1 MELRGRL
8 KIKIIALATLL
19 LALAV
24 SAPAQT
30 KRQEFNPD
38 GAFWIIGKAPNGFSD
53 FGGINLNGRRL
64 RHIPSQ
70 GLQLMNGRTFH
81 FKSLVVKRND
91 FRFTTVTRGGVH
103 YTFAGRFLRGGVY
116 AELGLYDEQPVLE
129 GVLTKYVRGKKVAE
143 ATLKFSYFGGT

>member
-1 MELRGRL
+1 MRLRRRT
-8 KIKIIALATLL
+8 KVITLASML
-19 LALAV
+19 LALWI

-30 KRQEFNPD
+30 RGQQFNPD
-38 GAFWIIGKAPNGFSD
+38 GAFWLIGEAPNGFSD

-70 GLQLMNGRTFH
+70 GLQLTNGRTLH

-91 FRFTTVTRGGVH
+91 FRFTTIARGGVH
-103 YTFAGRFLRGGVY
+103 YAFSGRFLRGGVF
-116 AELGLYDEQPVLE
+116 AELGLDDEQPVLQ

>member
-1 MELRGRL
+1 MRL
-8 KIKIIALATLL
+8 KTRIIILTTIL
-19 LALAV
+19 LALGI

-30 KRQEFNPD
+30 KSQQFNPD
-38 GAFWIIGKAPNGFSD
+38 GAFWIIGEAPTGFQD

-70 GLQLMNGRTFH
+70 GLQLMNGTTFN

-91 FRFTTVTRGGVH
+91 FRFTTRAIRGTH

-116 AELGLYDEQPVLE
+116 AELGLDDLQPVLE
-129 GVLTKYVRGKKVAE
+129 GVLTKYVRGKKVAD
-143 ATLKFSYFGGT
+143 AKLKFSYFGGT

>member
-1 MELRGRL
+1 M
-8 KIKIIALATLL
+8 TVL
-19 LALAV
+19 LALGN

-30 KRQEFNPD
+30 GRQQFNPD
-38 GAFWIIGKAPNGFSD
+38 GSFWIVGQAPDGFSD

-91 FRFTTVTRGGVH
+91 FRFTTIALRGVH
-103 YTFAGRFLRGGVY
+103 YSFSGRFLRGGVY
-116 AELGLYDEQPVLE
+116 AELGLDDEKPVLE
-129 GVLTKYVRGKKVAE
+129 GVLTKYVRGKKAAE
-143 ATLKFSYFGGT
+143 AKLKFSYFGGT

>member
-1 MELRGRL
+1 MRLRTRVV
-8 KIKIIALATLL
+8 IFITLL
-19 LALAV
+19 LALCI

-30 KRQEFNPD
+30 RSQQFNPD
-38 GAFWIIGKAPNGFSD
+38 GAFWLIGEAPNGFSD

-91 FRFTTVTRGGVH
+91 FRFTTIARGGVY
-103 YTFAGRFLRGGVY
+103 YTFSGRFLRGGVF
-116 AELGLYDEQPVLE
+116 AELGLDDEQPVLE
-129 GVLTKYVRGKKVAE
+129 GVLTKYARGKKVAE

>member
-1 MELRGRL
+1 MR
-8 KIKIIALATLL
+8 IKVIALAIFT
-19 LALAV
+19 LALVV

-30 KRQEFNPD
+30 RRQEFNPD

-64 RHIPSQ
+64 RHIPTQ
-70 GLQLMNGRTFH
+70 GLQLMNGRTLH

-91 FRFTTVTRGGVH
+91 FRFTTIARGGVH
-103 YTFAGRFLRGGVY
+103 YTFAGRFLRGGVF
-116 AELGLYDEQPVLE
+116 AEQDLFDEQPVLE